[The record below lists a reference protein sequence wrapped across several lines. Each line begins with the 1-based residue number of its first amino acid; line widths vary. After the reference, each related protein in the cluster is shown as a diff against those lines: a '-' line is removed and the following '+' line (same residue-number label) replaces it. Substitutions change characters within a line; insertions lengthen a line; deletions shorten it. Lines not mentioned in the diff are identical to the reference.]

1 MKIGDGKWAKK
12 QNGERTVRTR
22 KTGVTKRQ
30 GWEQGEEEERGD
42 KGRNKGRGKTGR
54 SKNKRD
60 KRNCGREVGTRIKE
74 RTG

>member
-22 KTGVTKRQ
+22 KTGVTKGQ

-42 KGRNKGRGKTGR
+42 KERNRERRETGR

-60 KRNCGREVGTRIKE
+60 KRN
-74 RTG
+74 

>member
-30 GWEQGEEEERGD
+30 GWEQGEEEDRRDKERNRERGEN
-42 KGRNKGRGKTGR
+42 R
-54 SKNKRD
+54 
-60 KRNCGREVGTRIKE
+60 KE
-74 RTG
+74 